1 MLTSIKSEIP
11 INEFAIIKD
20 TETNVVVYAGT
31 FVECDEMAG
40 SMNYRYFTTAYVAER
55 WNH

>member
-1 MLTSIKSEIP
+1 MLTPIKGQMP

-20 TETNVVVYAGT
+20 NETNVVVYAGT
-31 FVECDEMAG
+31 FVECDEMAR
-40 SMNYRYFTTAYVAER
+40 SMNYRYFTTAHVAER